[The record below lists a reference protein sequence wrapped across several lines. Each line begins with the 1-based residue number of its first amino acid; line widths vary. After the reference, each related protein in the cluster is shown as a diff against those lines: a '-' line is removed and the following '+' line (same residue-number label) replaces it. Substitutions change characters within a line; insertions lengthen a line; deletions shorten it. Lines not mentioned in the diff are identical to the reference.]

1 MSTFLRR
8 VWRLTLPYFRSEERW
23 RARILLAV
31 IVAISLALV
40 FLLVLF
46 NDWNRE
52 FYEAIQNKDA
62 ASFGPLLLRFCVL
75 AALYILGAVY
85 KLYYTQM
92 LEMRWRV
99 WLTRRFLGSWLDDRA
114 YYRMEIQDRRS
125 NDIPAAGAP
134 IPTVNGAAS
143 AATAAGITDRTR
155 PSDNPDQRIADDIQL
170 FTSNTL
176 GLSLGLLSSLVTLAS
191 FVVILWAISGPLTFV
206 LGGTPVTIPGYM
218 LWAAVLYSLVGSVLT
233 HVIGRPLI
241 PLNFQQQR
249 LEADFRFG
257 LVRVRE
263 NAEGIALYH
272 GEASE
277 GQALLSRVERIRANW
292 WQLMR
297 FTKRLTFF
305 TVGYEQVAVVFPVL
319 VAAPRYFADEISLG
333 VLVQIANAFGQ
344 VQGSLSWF
352 VGSYGSL
359 ASWKATVDRL
369 LTFQQAVEQRMAPAP
384 AMRAPAAAGAPATAV
399 DGAGIQVVPN
409 GAAGD
414 SVRAEHVQLGLPNGR
429 VVLADAS
436 FSIEKGDR
444 VLLTGP
450 TGVGKSTLFRAVAG
464 IWPFGHGKI
473 EVPAGARMLFLPQ
486 KPYLPLGTLRD
497 AVSYP
502 APAGT
507 FTDDQIR
514 DILRAARLESFAD
527 RLDEAQNWSLLLSG
541 GEQQR
546 LALARALLHKPDWLF
561 LDEATA
567 ALDEAGE
574 RDLYETL
581 RERLP
586 TATIVSIAHRPAL
599 AAYHDKRFELT
610 PKDGQVEM
618 VPA

>member
-1 MSTFLRR
+1 MPASRWQNRRLRLYHVAMSGFLKR
-8 VWRLTLPYFRSEERW
+8 VWRLTLPYWRSEERW
-23 RARILLAV
+23 RARVLLAV
-31 IVAISLALV
+31 IVIISLALV

-99 WLTRRFLGSWLDDRA
+99 WLTRRFLGNWLDDQA

-134 IPTVNGAAS
+134 IPPVNGAAG
-143 AATAAGITDRTR
+143 ATAAGITDGTR
-155 PSDNPDQRIADDIQL
+155 RSDNPDQRIADDIQL

-176 GLSLGLLSSLVTLAS
+176 GLSLGLLSSVVTLAS
-191 FVVILWAISGPLTFV
+191 FITILWAVSGPLTLA

-218 LWAAVLYSLVGSVLT
+218 VWAAVLYSLVGSVLT

-277 GQALLSRVERIRANW
+277 GQALNARLGRIRANW

-305 TVGYEQVAVVFPVL
+305 TVGYEQLAVVFPVL

-359 ASWKATVDRL
+359 ASWRATVDRL
-369 LTFQQAVEQRMAPAP
+369 LTFQQAVEQPGALAGVVPATAAVTKAGVGLGP
-384 AMRAPAAAGAPATAV
+384 ATAGATVSPAAA
-399 DGAGIQVVPN
+399 GAGIQVVPN

-414 SVRAEHVQLGLPNGR
+414 AVRAEHVQLGLPNGR
-429 VVLADAS
+429 VVLTDAS
-436 FSIEKGDR
+436 FSIQKGDR

-450 TGVGKSTLFRAVAG
+450 TGAGKSTLFRAVAG
-464 IWPFGHGKI
+464 IWPFG
-473 EVPAGARMLFLPQ
+473 
-486 KPYLPLGTLRD
+486 
-497 AVSYP
+497 
-502 APAGT
+502 
-507 FTDDQIR
+507 
-514 DILRAARLESFAD
+514 
-527 RLDEAQNWSLLLSG
+527 
-541 GEQQR
+541 
-546 LALARALLHKPDWLF
+546 
-561 LDEATA
+561 
-567 ALDEAGE
+567 
-574 RDLYETL
+574 
-581 RERLP
+581 
-586 TATIVSIAHRPAL
+586 
-599 AAYHDKRFELT
+599 
-610 PKDGQVEM
+610 
-618 VPA
+618 